1 MTDGPNPHDA
11 NHAQRQALQ
20 RSFILILALVVSA
33 VFLWM
38 IRSFLGA
45 LFLAA
50 VLTIFLMPLQDRLAR
65 LFRGGRKAAAAV
77 VLLIAVLIA
86 GLPLLAVFA
95 LVVDQA
101 VEVSQ
106 ILIPWIQDQVA
117 AVRAEGL
124 EGLPD
129 WLPFREALAPYQAE
143 LTSQIGQFASNLG
156 GLLVS
161 GLRRATG
168 GTLGFV
174 LNTVVVL
181 FALFLFLTRGEQMSR
196 RAINLLP
203 MTADDREML
212 AERTL
217 STIRATVKGTFV
229 IALIQGVLTGA
240 ALAIAG
246 VPGSAFWGT
255 LAGLLAIIPGVGPPL
270 VWAPAG
276 IWLIAEG
283 QTVAGVAVLVWGA
296 AVVGVLDNILRPVLV
311 GKDAKMSDLMV
322 LLSTLGG
329 LMLFGAIGIVIGPVI
344 AALFT
349 SVWYIYAQ
357 SYAPLL
363 AEPGKRAD
371 EDGDS

>member
-1 MTDGPNPHDA
+1 
-11 NHAQRQALQ
+11 
-20 RSFILILALVVSA
+20 
-33 VFLWM
+33 
-38 IRSFLGA
+38 
-45 LFLAA
+45 
-50 VLTIFLMPLQDRLAR
+50 
-65 LFRGGRKAAAAV
+65 
-77 VLLIAVLIA
+77 
-86 GLPLLAVFA
+86 
-95 LVVDQA
+95 
-101 VEVSQ
+101 
-106 ILIPWIQDQVA
+106 
-117 AVRAEGL
+117 
-124 EGLPD
+124 
-129 WLPFREALAPYQAE
+129 
-143 LTSQIGQFASNLG
+143 
-156 GLLVS
+156 
-161 GLRRATG
+161 
-168 GTLGFV
+168 
-174 LNTVVVL
+174 
-181 FALFLFLTRGEQMSR
+181 
-196 RAINLLP
+196 
-203 MTADDREML
+203 
-212 AERTL
+212 
-217 STIRATVKGTFV
+217 VKGTFV

-363 AEPGKRAD
+363 AEPGKRPD
-371 EDGDS
+371 KDGDS